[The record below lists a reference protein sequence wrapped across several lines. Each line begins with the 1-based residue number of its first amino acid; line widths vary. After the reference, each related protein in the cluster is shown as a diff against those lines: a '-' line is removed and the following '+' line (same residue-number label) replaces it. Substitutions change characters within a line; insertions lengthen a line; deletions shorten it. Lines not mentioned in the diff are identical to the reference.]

1 MAFTSILRK
10 SGSSL
15 APLAT
20 RLVRG
25 QRNYHRALFTAKTH
39 SNLSHSHRISFLS
52 PFLVPNLH
60 YSSASKKPS
69 SDETLLRV
77 ILSEIQCLQET
88 DDHDRVGIYVILFYF
103 FIIFFGVYGLF
114 GCWESVGKWKENGTY
129 RAIFVVFWEKMK
141 NPPQC
146 HRRVVFGRG
155 KINNNLISRI
165 LISWMFTIFLGNR
178 RHMLMLL
185 GLLVD

>member
-1 MAFTSILRK
+1 MAFISILRK

-88 DDHDRVGIYVILFYF
+88 DDHDRVGIYVILFCF
-103 FIIFFGVYGLF
+103 L
-114 GCWESVGKWKENGTY
+114 
-129 RAIFVVFWEKMK
+129 
-141 NPPQC
+141 Q
-146 HRRVVFGRG
+146 
-155 KINNNLISRI
+155 
-165 LISWMFTIFLGNR
+165 IFLGFMGCLVAEKVWENEKK
-178 RHMLMLL
+178 MELI
-185 GLLVD
+185 GLFL

>member
-25 QRNYHRALFTAKTH
+25 QGNYHHALFTAKTH
-39 SNLSHSHRISFLS
+39 SNLSNSHSPSFLS
-52 PFLVPNLH
+52 PLVPNLH

-77 ILSEIQCLQET
+77 IQSEIQCLQEN
-88 DDHDRVGIYVILFYF
+88 DDHDRVVFFFFNKYF
-103 FIIFFGVYGLF
+103 WGL
-114 GCWESVGKWKENGTY
+114 GAVWLLRMCGKMERRW
-129 RAIFVVFWEKMK
+129 K

-146 HRRVVFGRG
+146 RRMVVFGHG
-155 KINNNLISRI
+155 KNQ
-165 LISWMFTIFLGNR
+165 
-178 RHMLMLL
+178 
-185 GLLVD
+185 